1 MEWAEFTEGKSTHL
15 TQHDV
20 DPPQTFTIRGA
31 SKDHVEDKAKRSKD
45 EKVVVHWV
53 EDIKPWIPSTTDRR
67 ALQAMFPQAKTASA
81 LAGVRIT
88 LHRDPTVRFGN
99 GRNAEVCGGIR
110 IMGSPDIEET
120 GDVQIK
126 LGTSTR
132 MTTIHM
138 TKTEGP
144 DPLAAA
150 CEAIGVDVAALSAEV
165 QASTGYR
172 RATAAYALR
181 HLSPDRVAALKAR
194 NTTQE

>member
-45 EKVVVHWV
+45 QKVVVHWV
-53 EDIKPWIPSTTDRR
+53 EDVKPWIPSTTDRR

-81 LAGVRIT
+81 LAGVRVT
-88 LHRDPTVRFGN
+88 LHRDPSVRFGS

-138 TKTEGP
+138 TKTDGP
-144 DPLAAA
+144 DPL
-150 CEAIGVDVAALSAEV
+150 VRRVRLSGSMWRHCP
-165 QASTGYR
+165 QRSRHPPGTGAR
-172 RATAAYALR
+172 PPPMPSATFPPTAWP
-181 HLSPDRVAALKAR
+181 H
-194 NTTQE
+194 